1 MERMWRK
8 IMKNANENTQVISL
22 CSDARLLESLKEC
35 NKLLEQVQKGL
46 SEYLE
51 TKRAAFPR
59 FYFLSDDELLEILSQ
74 TKDPTAVQPHLRK
87 CFENIYQIKFEEDM
101 RMSEMVSGE
110 GERVDF
116 SEELYPTG
124 NVEDWLGEVERVMF
138 ESVRAQCD
146 KAVAAYPNT
155 KRTEWVLDWPGQV
168 VIAGAQ
174 VYWSRYVEEAI
185 EAGKIDD
192 LYERL
197 VSMLNDL
204 VELVRGKLTGMQR
217 LMMSALIVIEVHAR
231 DVVGNLCAE
240 KVKTVNDFEWISQ
253 LRYYWMKNDLYV
265 QAVNAEFPYGYEYLG
280 NTGRLVIT
288 PLTDRCYLTLTG
300 ALHLKFGGAP
310 AGPAGTGKTETT
322 KDLGK
327 ALAIQTVV
335 FNCSDQL
342 DFMAMGKFFKG
353 LASSGAW
360 ACFDEFNRIDIEVLS
375 VVAQQIA
382 TIQNAQSARAERF
395 MFEGVEITLKAACAV
410 FITMNPG
417 YAGRTELPDN
427 LKALFRPVAMMVPD
441 YAMIAEISLYSFG
454 FNNAKHLSKKIV
466 STFKLSSE
474 QLSSQDHYDFG
485 MRAVKTV
492 ISAAGNLKREHPDMD
507 EEVICLRAIRDV
519 NIPKFLL
526 DDLKLFRG
534 IVSDLFPK
542 IKEEAIDYGIL
553 MESIVDSC
561 PKLGVQAVEGF
572 VTKCIQLYETTVV
585 RHGLMLVGPTCS
597 GKTKCYNTLAKALT
611 KLKGQPSISGG
622 DYEAVHTEVLNP
634 KSITMGQL
642 YGEFD
647 AMTHEWTDG
656 ILSTLIRQGCSA
668 TDKDKRWYM
677 FDGPVDA
684 VWIENMNTVLD
695 DNKKLCLSS
704 GEIIKLTQHM
714 TMMFEVADLAVASP
728 ATVSRCGM
736 VYLEPGYIGLAPFV
750 YCWMKRVPDVILPYV
765 DKLNALFDKFLE
777 PSVKFIRKNTKEIV
791 ASVNANLTFSL
802 LNFLDCFFAP
812 LIPKEGGAAMRERAK
827 KDKRFAKYL
836 AFGEPTLTESQLER
850 VGELIEPWFFFA
862 LIWSV
867 GGTVD
872 NEGRAKFSEY
882 LRQRMKEENVSLPFP
897 DQGLVYDYQLDDGGV
912 TKKSNPGDVD
922 DEEQTQKS
930 TEIKWRSW
938 MESAPSFEVTP
949 STAYADIIVP
959 TIDTV
964 RTASL
969 VEMLIMHKK
978 QILTVG
984 PTGTGKTVVL
994 MDKLL
999 KGMPQE
1005 YIPNFMMFSA
1015 KTSANQTQ
1023 DLIDGKLDKRRK
1035 GVFAPPLGKYAVFF
1049 IDDLNMPA
1057 LEKYGAQP
1065 PIELL
1070 RQWMDHNGW
1079 YDRKAI
1085 GSFRTLVDI
1094 SFVFA

>member
-1 MERMWRK
+1 M
-8 IMKNANENTQVISL
+8 
-22 CSDARLLESLKEC
+22 
-35 NKLLEQVQKGL
+35 
-46 SEYLE
+46 Y
-51 TKRAAFPR
+51 
-59 FYFLSDDELLEILSQ
+59 
-74 TKDPTAVQPHLRK
+74 
-87 CFENIYQIKFEEDM
+87 
-101 RMSEMVSGE
+101 
-110 GERVDF
+110 
-116 SEELYPTG
+116 
-124 NVEDWLGEVERVMF
+124 
-138 ESVRAQCD
+138 VR
-146 KAVAAYPNT
+146 
-155 KRTEWVLDWPGQV
+155 
-168 VIAGAQ
+168 
-174 VYWSRYVEEAI
+174 
-185 EAGKIDD
+185 
-192 LYERL
+192 
-197 VSMLNDL
+197 
-204 VELVRGKLTGMQR
+204 
-217 LMMSALIVIEVHAR
+217 
-231 DVVGNLCAE
+231 
-240 KVKTVNDFEWISQ
+240 
-253 LRYYWMKNDLYV
+253 
-265 QAVNAEFPYGYEYLG
+265 AVNAEFPYGYEYLG

-382 TIQNAQSARAERF
+382 TIQNAQAARMDRF
-395 MFEGVEITLKAACAV
+395 MFEGVEIALKASCAV

-519 NIPKFLL
+519 NVPKFLL

-542 IKEEAIDYGIL
+542 IKEEAIDYGAL
-553 MESIVDSC
+553 MDSIVDSC
-561 PKLGVQAVEGF
+561 PKLGVQAVDGF

-597 GKTKCYNTLAKALT
+597 GKTKCYNVLAKALT
-611 KLKGQPSISGG
+611 
-622 DYEAVHTEVLNP
+622 HTFTVEKTDVLNP

-668 TDKDKRWYM
+668 TDQDKRWYM

-704 GEIIKLTQHM
+704 GEIIKLTAHM

-750 YCWMKRVPDVILPYV
+750 YCWMKRVPDAILPFV
-765 DKLNALFDKFLE
+765 DQLNELFNKFL
-777 PSVKFIRKNTKEIV
+777 
-791 ASVNANLTFSL
+791 
-802 LNFLDCFFAP
+802 
-812 LIPKEGGAAMRERAK
+812 
-827 KDKRFAKYL
+827 
-836 AFGEPTLTESQLER
+836 
-850 VGELIEPWFFFA
+850 
-862 LIWSV
+862 
-867 GGTVD
+867 
-872 NEGRAKFSEY
+872 
-882 LRQRMKEENVSLPFP
+882 
-897 DQGLVYDYQLDDGGV
+897 
-912 TKKSNPGDVD
+912 
-922 DEEQTQKS
+922 
-930 TEIKWRSW
+930 
-938 MESAPSFEVTP
+938 
-949 STAYADIIVP
+949 
-959 TIDTV
+959 
-964 RTASL
+964 
-969 VEMLIMHKK
+969 
-978 QILTVG
+978 
-984 PTGTGKTVVL
+984 
-994 MDKLL
+994 
-999 KGMPQE
+999 
-1005 YIPNFMMFSA
+1005 
-1015 KTSANQTQ
+1015 
-1023 DLIDGKLDKRRK
+1023 
-1035 GVFAPPLGKYAVFF
+1035 
-1049 IDDLNMPA
+1049 
-1057 LEKYGAQP
+1057 
-1065 PIELL
+1065 
-1070 RQWMDHNGW
+1070 
-1079 YDRKAI
+1079 
-1085 GSFRTLVDI
+1085 
-1094 SFVFA
+1094 